1 MRITILFLTIF
12 TSACSTKM
20 HVTGGGVPFRQIV
33 PVKVSSTHVYEYRHG
48 LTHAMRSKLGTLC
61 RPITESEIKNMP
73 WGAEERVSFSMP
85 FLGRGKAGV
94 SLHEN
99 GGLNSVSIDSDGTAV
114 VGDASKLLAAALPVL
129 AKLEAIKAITEPID
143 NVAGAATDT
152 VNAPSAV
159 ANQFLRFNFQKAIE
173 GDGAT
178 AFLNECLSDLTS
190 KLNDPTVAK
199 QLAIDRMKDAVSICG
214 EQAKEV
220 ARHSRDIIRAQ
231 ADFFEKQD
239 MRTRE
244 SDREQAELD
253 LFNKLDASK
262 LREHFC
268 VRSYTHVWVE
278 PVPTAP
284 LSDNKNVPPP

>member
-1 MRITILFLTIF
+1 MRITILLLTF
-12 TSACSTKM
+12 FASACSTKM

-114 VGDASKLLAAALPVL
+114 VGDASKVLAAALPVL

-143 NVAGAATDT
+143 NVASTATDT
-152 VNAPSAV
+152 INTPGTV
-159 ANQFLRFNFQKAIE
+159 ANQFLKFKTENAIE
-173 GDGAT
+173 RDGAT
-178 AFLNECLSDLTS
+178 AFLNECVSDLTS
-190 KLNDPTVAK
+190 GLNSPAIANQV
-199 QLAIDRMKDAVSICG
+199 AIDRMKAAVATCG
-214 EQAKEV
+214 EQAKV
-220 ARHSRDIIRAQ
+220 IARHSRDIVREQ
-231 ADFFEKQD
+231 ADFFDKQD
-239 MRTRE
+239 QKARE
-244 SDREQAELD
+244 TEREQAELD

-268 VRSYTHVWVE
+268 VRTYTHVWVE

-284 LSDNKNVPPP
+284 LSDNKNVSPP